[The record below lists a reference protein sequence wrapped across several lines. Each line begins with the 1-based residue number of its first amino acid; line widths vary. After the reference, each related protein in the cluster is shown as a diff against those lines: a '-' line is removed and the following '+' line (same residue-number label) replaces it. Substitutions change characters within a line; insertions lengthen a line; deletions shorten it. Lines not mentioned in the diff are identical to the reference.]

1 MTQSCVKTTSDLLG
15 RIKVFGSPR
24 LGMIMGPYPALPSHR
39 SVPTISGGITPEN
52 YLKLQMPREF
62 QSSLAAF
69 IV

>member
-39 SVPTISGGITPEN
+39 SVPHYIRGYHPG
-52 YLKLQMPREF
+52 KLF
-62 QSSLAAF
+62 KIANAT
-69 IV
+69 